1 MALPCRPRIAMFGR
15 MTMTNGLPSS
25 LSDLADSQ
33 RGVITRSQ
41 ALSAGMSKD
50 LIASRLDGGRWQRLH
65 TGVYAVF
72 SGPVDR
78 EAKLWAAV
86 LRAGEGAALSHETA
100 AELDRLTDRPSSTIH
115 VTIPS
120 SRRVM
125 PIRGVVLH
133 ARLDAEV
140 ATHPSR
146 LPPRLRIEETALDL
160 ADQCGDAWNAVGWIS
175 SALGR
180 RLTTQDRLR
189 ETMSKRSRIRWRN
202 DLAVLL
208 SPDLAGVHS
217 VLEFRYV
224 RDVERRH
231 GLPKGKRQVRVVQNA
246 TTAYRDVLYEEFAL
260 IVELDGRA
268 AHPGDTRWQ
277 DIWRDNAAAADGA
290 STLRYGYREL
300 TARACL
306 VASQVSEAL
315 TCRGWQ
321 GSARQC
327 SVACAVRRPTS

>member
-1 MALPCRPRIAMFGR
+1 
-15 MTMTNGLPSS
+15 MTNGLPSS
-25 LSDLADSQ
+25 LRDLADLQ

-41 ALSAGMSKD
+41 ALSAGLSKD
-50 LIASRLDGGRWQRLH
+50 LIASRLDGERWQRLH
-65 TGVYAVF
+65 TGVYAAF

-78 EAKLWAAV
+78 EARLWAAV
-86 LRAGEGAALSHETA
+86 LRSGKGAAVSHQTA
-100 AELDRLTDRPSSTIH
+100 AELDHLTDRPSTMIH
-115 VTIPS
+115 VTVPS

-133 ARLDAEV
+133 ARLDPEA

-160 ADQCGDAWNAVGWIS
+160 ADQCDDVWNAVGWIS

-202 DLAVLL
+202 DLTVLL

-224 RDVERRH
+224 RDVERPH
-231 GLPKGKRQVRVVQNA
+231 GLPRSKRQARVVQNGK
-246 TTAYRDVLYEEFAL
+246 TAYRDVLYEEFAL
-260 IVELDGRA
+260 TVELDGRA

-277 DIWRDNAAAADGA
+277 DIWRDNASAADGVI
-290 STLRYGYREL
+290 TLRYGYREL
-300 TARACL
+300 MASACL
-306 VASQVSEAL
+306 VASQVSEVL
-315 TCRGWQ
+315 RCRGWQ

-327 SVACAVRRPTS
+327 SLGCPARRATS